1 MKARYLLFILVG
13 MLLMIAGG
21 VIGAWLGSSLVAI
34 QVPAQVVYAPT
45 IVPLDSPTVQSL
57 VISQTD
63 IQTTITQV
71 VDQIK
76 SSVVTVVGTSSGGFT
91 FFGTMTEQEVSG
103 SGFIITANGYVITNR
118 HVIEYANE
126 IRVILADGTELP
138 ATVISSDVF
147 ADLAVLKAEGEMPAV
162 ATLGNSDLLKP
173 GETVI
178 AIGSP
183 LGDFRNS
190 VTVGVISATGRSID
204 TGQGYALENM
214 IQTDAAINSGNSGGP
229 LVNLAGEVVGINTLV
244 VRGSSFS
251 NAIAEGL
258 GFAIPV
264 NTAHMISQ
272 QIIRQG
278 YFARPTLGI
287 QVQNI
292 NPRLAAMYDLPVKYG
307 AYVNRLDRSGS
318 AAQAGIRSGDIIVRV
333 GEYAINETTPYVN
346 ALFAYSPGDTIA
358 VEVVRD
364 SQSIAFNVVLGEI

>member
-1 MKARYLLFILVG
+1 MKARYILYLLVG
-13 MLLMIAGG
+13 MLLMLAGG
-21 VIGAWLGSSLVAI
+21 VMGAWLGGSMAAGRISNQDVSA
-34 QVPAQVVYAPT
+34 PAAT
-45 IVPLDSPTVQSL
+45 TSESPGVQSL

-71 VDQIK
+71 VDRVK
-76 SSVVTVVGTSSGGFT
+76 SSVVTVVGISSGGFS
-91 FFGTMTEQEVSG
+91 FFGGMSEQEVSG
-103 SGFIITANGYVITNR
+103 SGFIISESGYVVTNR
-118 HVIEYANE
+118 HVIEDARE
-126 IRVILADGTELP
+126 IRVILADGSELP
-138 ATVISSDVF
+138 ATVVSSDIF
-147 ADLAVLKAEGEMPAV
+147 ADLAVLKAEGSMPAI
-162 ATLGNSDLLKP
+162 ATLGNSDILKP

-204 TGQGYALENM
+204 TGQGYSLENL

-244 VRGSSFS
+244 VRGSGSS

-264 NTAHMISQ
+264 NTARMISQ
-272 QIIRQG
+272 QIIQKG

-307 AYVNRLDRSGS
+307 AYVNRIERSGS
-318 AAQAGIRSGDIIVRV
+318 AAQAGMRTGDIIVRV

-346 ALFAYSPGDTIA
+346 ALFAYAPGDAIV
-358 VEVVRD
+358 VEVMRD
-364 SQSIAFNVVLGEI
+364 NQSITFNVVLGEM

>member
-1 MKARYLLFILVG
+1 MKARYILYLLAG
-13 MLLMIAGG
+13 MLLMMAGG
-21 VIGAWLGSSLVAI
+21 VMGAWLGGSLAAQRITNQAVSD
-34 QVPAQVVYAPT
+34 PAAA
-45 IVPLDSPTVQSL
+45 LLESPEVQSL

-71 VDQIK
+71 VDRVK
-76 SSVVTVVGTSSGGFT
+76 SSVVTVVGISSGGFS
-91 FFGTMTEQEVSG
+91 FFGGMSEQEVSG
-103 SGFIITANGYVITNR
+103 SGFIISESGYVITNR
-118 HVIEYANE
+118 HVIEDASE
-126 IRVILADGTELP
+126 IRVILADGSELP
-138 ATVISSDVF
+138 ATVVSSDIF
-147 ADLAVLKAEGEMPAV
+147 ADLAVLKAEGKMPAI
-162 ATLGNSDLLKP
+162 ATLGNSDNLKP

-204 TGQGYALENM
+204 TGQGYSLENL

-244 VRGSSFS
+244 VRGSSAGS
-251 NAIAEGL
+251 AIAEGL

-264 NTAHMISQ
+264 NTARMISQ
-272 QIIRQG
+272 QIIQKG

-307 AYVNRLDRSGS
+307 AYVNRIDRSGP
-318 AAQAGIRSGDIIVRV
+318 AAQAGMRTGDIIVRV
-333 GEYAINETTPYVN
+333 GEFAIDETTPYVN
-346 ALFAYSPGDTIA
+346 ALFAYAPGDAIV
-358 VEVVRD
+358 VEVMRD
-364 SQSIAFNVVLGEI
+364 NQVITFNVVLGEM

>member
-1 MKARYLLFILVG
+1 MKARYILYLLVG
-13 MLLMIAGG
+13 MLLMLAGG
-21 VIGAWLGSSLVAI
+21 VMGAWLGGSMAAGRISNQDVSA
-34 QVPAQVVYAPT
+34 PAAT
-45 IVPLDSPTVQSL
+45 TSESPGVQSL

-71 VDQIK
+71 VDRVK
-76 SSVVTVVGTSSGGFT
+76 SSVVTVVGISSGGFS
-91 FFGTMTEQEVSG
+91 FFGGMSEQEVSG
-103 SGFIITANGYVITNR
+103 SGFIISESGYVVTNR
-118 HVIEYANE
+118 HVIEDARE
-126 IRVILADGTELP
+126 IRVILADGSELP
-138 ATVISSDVF
+138 ATVVSSDIF
-147 ADLAVLKAEGEMPAV
+147 ADLAVLKAEGSMPAI
-162 ATLGNSDLLKP
+162 ATLGNSDILKP

-190 VTVGVISATGRSID
+190 VTVGVISTTGRSID
-204 TGQGYALENM
+204 TGQGYSLENL

-244 VRGSSFS
+244 VRGSGSS

-264 NTAHMISQ
+264 NTARMISQ
-272 QIIRQG
+272 QIIQKG

-307 AYVNRLDRSGS
+307 AYVNRIDRSGS
-318 AAQAGIRSGDIIVRV
+318 AAQAGMRTGDIIVRV

-346 ALFAYSPGDTIA
+346 ALFAYAPGDAIV
-358 VEVVRD
+358 VEVMRD
-364 SQSIAFNVVLGEI
+364 NQSITFNVVLGEM